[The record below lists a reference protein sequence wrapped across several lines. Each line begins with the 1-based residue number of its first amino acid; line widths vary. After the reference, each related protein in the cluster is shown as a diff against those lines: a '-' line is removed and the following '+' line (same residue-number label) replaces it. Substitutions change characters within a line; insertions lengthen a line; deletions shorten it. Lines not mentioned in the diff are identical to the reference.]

1 MPIGKARQ
9 LLRGRKVEEPE
20 PPHDPHDTDAYESG
34 WYALLVQHANEGAGE
49 GEVEPPGE
57 VETGADPSDAADPD
71 SESSA
76 AEGAD
81 NEAHEPVPP
90 AAEAPATP
98 DAAAAARLAEVTI
111 LALRAQATDGPRVGD
126 WVLRKR
132 GGDGAPE
139 PKTGPDRTS
148 RPRSDPA
155 SIRIGVRRVDEPARV
170 YLDYLTVSPHR
181 DFFRADWWPDS
192 ASITPVHLWRANHLG
207 AEWDVDSIGVFMRD
221 AAVLADEL
229 VTSAPRSAPAGSPER
244 RAWQARFVTAGW
256 VREFGV
262 GRMSKTLH
270 PMLPEL
276 VADLDPA
283 MMAWARKAWFGI
295 EEPGDAEDPELWLE
309 VAELLEDVLVL
320 RAQPLGQI
328 ARRLRRSAPGIAPVS
343 RLGPVLAAF
352 WDGYWTMMAVPAT
365 AALARVAEAA
375 TLALDEEVPVAQSPN
390 GNGTATA
397 TVKDA
402 EPQSESSAEPPAEP
416 AAEPATPPA
425 ARPRTR
431 ARRSSTG
438 TARAR
443 TPRKTGSTTTTKRPR
458 TARPGPTE

>member
-9 LLRGRKVEEPE
+9 LLRGRKVEEPA
-20 PPHDPHDTDAYESG
+20 PPQDPRDTDAYESG
-34 WYALLVQHANEGAGE
+34 WYALLVQHAA
-49 GEVEPPGE
+49 
-57 VETGADPSDAADPD
+57 
-71 SESSA
+71 ESS
-76 AEGAD
+76 E
-81 NEAHEPVPP
+81 EPD
-90 AAEAPATP
+90 AEAPSEPDGGVAPEP
-98 DAAAAARLAEVTI
+98 DADGPAVEFVVDDELVEPGPDASISPDEAAAARLAEVTI
-111 LALRAQATDGPRVGD
+111 LALRAQAADGPRVGD

-132 GGDGAPE
+132 GGEDPADRGPGA
-139 PKTGPDRTS
+139 DRPS
-148 RPRSDPA
+148 RSRSEPA

-192 ASITPVHLWRANHLG
+192 TPITPVHLWRANHLG
-207 AEWDVDSIGVFMRD
+207 AGWDVDSIGGFMRD
-221 AAVLADEL
+221 AAMLADEL
-229 VTSAPRSAPAGSPER
+229 VASAPRSAPAGSPER

-283 MMAWARKAWFGI
+283 MMAWARRAWFGL
-295 EEPGDAEDPELWLE
+295 EEPVDAEDPELWLE

-352 WDGYWTMMAVPAT
+352 WDAYWTTMSVPAT
-365 AALARVAEAA
+365 AAVARITEAA
-375 TLALDEEVPVAQSPN
+375 PLEVEEDATDTSSPN
-390 GNGTATA
+390 GNGRAAPTAN
-397 TVKDA
+397 DA
-402 EPQSESSAEPPAEP
+402 EPDPDP
-416 AAEPATPPA
+416 AAEPATESSKPPATRTRTRAKRSTAA
-425 ARPRTR
+425 ARP
-431 ARRSSTG
+431 
-438 TARAR
+438 R
-443 TPRKTGSTTTTKRPR
+443 TPRKTGATTKRPR
-458 TARPGPTE
+458 APRRNTTE